1 MVLTHEDICRITA
14 DLAYEEY
21 MNQTNNVQEEPI
33 DCPYYNAE
41 KAMNKGEKPQ

>member
-14 DLAYEEY
+14 DLAYGER
-21 MNQTNNVQEEPI
+21 MKKTNNVQEEPI
-33 DCPYYNAE
+33 DYPHYNAE